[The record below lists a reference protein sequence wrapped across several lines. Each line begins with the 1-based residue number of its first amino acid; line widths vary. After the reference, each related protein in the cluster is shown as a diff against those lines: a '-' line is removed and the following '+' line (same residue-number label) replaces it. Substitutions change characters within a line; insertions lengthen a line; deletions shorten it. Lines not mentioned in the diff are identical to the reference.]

1 MESRA
6 PYTLTPVEESELP
19 VRVMEI
25 LRRCSRDRRAITGAR
40 IARQLGYRN
49 DRKVRVTIRQLIAD
63 GQPIVAS
70 VSSPFGYRLIASRD
84 EAEAYLKTLRSR
96 AVKTFERLRDVQ
108 RAAEKNFGVPHQP
121 LLLSVGNVEAP
132 DVENGDN

>member
-19 VRVMEI
+19 QRVMEI
-25 LRRCSRDRRAITGAR
+25 LRRCSRERQAITGAR

-70 VSSPFGYRLIASRD
+70 VSKPFGYRLIASRE

-108 RAAEKNFGVPHQP
+108 RAAERNFGVPFQP
-121 LLLSVGNVEAP
+121 MLLSVGNVEAP
-132 DVENGDN
+132 DLGDDEA